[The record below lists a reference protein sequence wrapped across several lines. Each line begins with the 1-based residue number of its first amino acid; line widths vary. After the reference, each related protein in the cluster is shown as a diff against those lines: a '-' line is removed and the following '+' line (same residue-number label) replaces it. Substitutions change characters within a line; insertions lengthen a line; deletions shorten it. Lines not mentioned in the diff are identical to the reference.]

1 MNHFFEK
8 LEKAI
13 EQLKAIEPQQ
23 HWSSE
28 EYQDVLKIIRNAEEA
43 VIQHQLAGQWISEG
57 TEKVPETEKSVEPEA
72 APISMQP
79 ISIRTE
85 ENTYEQDASIDSA
98 ELSVEQEG
106 NENKAEEE
114 DSAQEKPAVP
124 TETDEK
130 QPGSNF
136 TEEDEMGA
144 EEEDAA
150 LRNKIEEDAQSMGAD
165 SAVEL
170 NERNKAEDN
179 SLANRM
185 QRTPISDLKASIGL
199 NERFLFANELFDGNM
214 ESFNRALNELN
225 HIDSLEGANLF
236 INAQL
241 KERFNWNDESEITLR
256 FLNLVERR
264 FL

>member
-13 EQLKAIEPQQ
+13 EQLKAIEPQK
-23 HWSSE
+23 HWSSN
-28 EYQDVLKIIRNAEEA
+28 EYQDVLKKIRDAEEA
-43 VIQHQLAGQWISEG
+43 VIQHQLAVQWISEH
-57 TEKVPETEKSVEPEA
+57 TETELDQEELSKPESDV
-72 APISMQP
+72 ISMQP
-79 ISIRTE
+79 TTIKTEDNTE
-85 ENTYEQDASIDSA
+85 EEDASIDS
-98 ELSVEQEG
+98 EDP
-106 NENKAEEE
+106 AEEDVLIE
-114 DSAQEKPAVP
+114 HPTVP
-124 TETDEK
+124 TETNENERD
-130 QPGSNF
+130 SII
-136 TEEDEMGA
+136 TEEDEVKSN
-144 EEEDAA
+144 EEEAA
-150 LRNKIEEDAQSMGAD
+150 LRDKIEEEAQSIGAA
-165 SAVEL
+165 SSIEL
-170 NERNKAEDN
+170 NERNRAEDN